1 MLESHPNEPLAHS
14 SHQRRRSVLCPG
26 WKILVASRLPG
37 LGLDRDPEP
46 VRKFWM
52 YASPVDTEPSC
63 MLLLS
68 VGVYQRR
75 FGGLG
80 ELAAV
85 IRSEGDTL
93 LPVKTFGLDDVLA
106 NPVNGK

>member
-1 MLESHPNEPLAHS
+1 
-14 SHQRRRSVLCPG
+14 
-26 WKILVASRLPG
+26 
-37 LGLDRDPEP
+37 
-46 VRKFWM
+46 
-52 YASPVDTEPSC
+52 

-75 FGGLG
+75 FGGLA

-93 LPVKTFGLDDVLA
+93 LPVKTFGLDAVLA

>member
-1 MLESHPNEPLAHS
+1 
-14 SHQRRRSVLCPG
+14 
-26 WKILVASRLPG
+26 
-37 LGLDRDPEP
+37 
-46 VRKFWM
+46 
-52 YASPVDTEPSC
+52 